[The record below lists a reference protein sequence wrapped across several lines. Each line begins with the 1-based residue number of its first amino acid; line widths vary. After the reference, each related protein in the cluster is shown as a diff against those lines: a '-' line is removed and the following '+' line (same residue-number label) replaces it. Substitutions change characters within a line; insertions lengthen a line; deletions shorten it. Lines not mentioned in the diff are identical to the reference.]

1 MLNLSE
7 HRYKTRIVGRRA
19 NLTLKLR
26 CSGVLSSPSSA
37 AKLVGTL
44 QTQAMVLCMG
54 QT

>member
-7 HRYKTRIVGRRA
+7 HRYKIVGRRA

-37 AKLVGTL
+37 ARLVGTL
-44 QTQAMVLCMG
+44 QTQAMALCMG